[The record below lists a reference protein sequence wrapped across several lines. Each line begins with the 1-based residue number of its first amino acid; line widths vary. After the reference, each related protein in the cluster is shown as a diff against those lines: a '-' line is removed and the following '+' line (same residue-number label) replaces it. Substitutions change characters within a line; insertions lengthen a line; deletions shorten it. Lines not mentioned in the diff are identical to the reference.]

1 MELQVYAICMALDWV
16 ERTKQICDLQRLSI
30 QEPNKLLKKNTQ
42 TSQLTRQNRRERVF
56 YGRKLMEWPQ
66 HWDQEIRGG
75 RHLIEQVLR
84 ETGGNRKEK
93 AVMTRLTI
101 GHSNLTLHII
111 ACNWTL

>member
-1 MELQVYAICMALDWV
+1 
-16 ERTKQICDLQRLSI
+16 
-30 QEPNKLLKKNTQ
+30 
-42 TSQLTRQNRRERVF
+42 
-56 YGRKLMEWPQ
+56 MEWPQ